1 MDAVKRTGGKAPI
14 PAQLLILALLVLP
27 ALVTWV
33 LGSPST
39 ARIMQILLV
48 VIALLALLACWPFAG
63 PGIPTDP
70 DRGICALLGLISM
83 ALIFLLPRSVGL
95 DVSRGDGADLDAVW
109 PLTRLWLESSAV
121 LLTILAVVM
130 FARQMARKN
139 RRMVIRG
146 ISATALSGL
155 AVVCASGWVFL
166 PAFCSL
172 FARAAASAPLPAIL
186 TLVVGLVLLVG
197 LVLAG
202 WQWGRDLAG
211 GLVDESGKAGRSG
224 RTDQDTS
231 SAYQVGSSDRTGGP
245 AWFGMALVPVM
256 LSGALVMLSITALH
270 FLV

>member
-1 MDAVKRTGGKAPI
+1 MDTVKRTGGKAPI
-14 PAQLLILALLVLP
+14 LAQLLTLALLILP
-27 ALVTWV
+27 ALVAGA
-33 LGSPST
+33 LEFPAT
-39 ARIMQILLV
+39 ARIIQVLVV
-48 VIALLALLACWPFAG
+48 VIALLALLVCWPFAG
-63 PGIPTDP
+63 PGIPADP
-70 DRGICALLGLISM
+70 DRGICVLLGLISL
-83 ALIFLLPRSVGL
+83 ALAFLLPRPAGL
-95 DVSRGDGADLDAVW
+95 DRFRGDGSDLDAVW

-121 LLTILAVVM
+121 LLTILAVFM

-155 AVVCASGWVFL
+155 AVICASGWVFL

-172 FARAAASAPLPAIL
+172 FAKAAASAPLPAIL
-186 TLVVGLVLLVG
+186 TLVVGLVLLLG

-211 GLVDESGKAGRSG
+211 GLADESGKTGRSG
-224 RTDQDTS
+224 RTDQVTS
-231 SAYQVGSSDRTGGP
+231 ADQVGSSDRTGGP

-256 LSGALVMLSITALH
+256 LSGALVMLAITALH